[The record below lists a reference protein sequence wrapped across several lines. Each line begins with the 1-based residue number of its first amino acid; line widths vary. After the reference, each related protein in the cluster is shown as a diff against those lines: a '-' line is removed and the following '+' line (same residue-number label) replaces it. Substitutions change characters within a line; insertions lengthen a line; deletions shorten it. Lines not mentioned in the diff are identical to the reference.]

1 MNLSALIENDFSK
14 LRPEQTLRE
23 LVQVVASSKRNVFP
37 VISADEDLEGIITLD
52 DIRSIMFERDKYDKV
67 RVKDLMN
74 VPPAIAYQEETVLQ
88 LIKKFEDHQIWNIPV
103 MHENRYVGFIS
114 KSGLLS
120 KYREQLMT
128 KTEV

>member
-1 MNLSALIENDFSK
+1 M
-14 LRPEQTLRE
+14 
-23 LVQVVASSKRNVFP
+23 
-37 VISADEDLEGIITLD
+37 EGIITLD

-88 LIKKFEDHQIWNIPV
+88 LIKKFEDHHIWNIPV
-103 MHENRYVGFIS
+103 MNDNRYVGFIS

-120 KYREQLMT
+120 KYREQLMS